1 MKPLQRYDHI
11 QAHTSR
17 LNDIHL
23 GSFSSIC
30 ANHTDE
36 SFARLAQVLV
46 ESPTREAGA
55 REKG

>member
-23 GSFSSIC
+23 VSFSSVC
-30 ANHTDE
+30 TNHTDE
-36 SFARLAQVLV
+36 SFSRLAQVLV
-46 ESPTREAGA
+46 ESPT
-55 REKG
+55 